1 MCVRVCVPMYVY
13 MDVCAC
19 MHEHLCKRPRARPQ
33 GRKNS
38 THTRAS
44 GQRVKGHDAA
54 RALGAGRLDFQPS
67 SAIQLSHLEQIAI
80 PQSPTLRME
89 PSPDWFESSVTK
101 EM

>member
-1 MCVRVCVPMYVY
+1 MHVCVPMYVY

-38 THTRAS
+38 AHTRAS
-44 GQRVKGHDAA
+44 GQHVKGHDAA
-54 RALGAGRLDFQPS
+54 RALGAGRLDLQPS
-67 SAIQLSHLEQIAI
+67 SAIQLSHLEQVAI

-89 PSPDWFESSVTK
+89 PSPDWFES
-101 EM
+101 